1 MEMTEAK
8 IQQDIVKYYNNTYCL
23 AHHSPRGLIMSIPNE
38 GKGELIRTGLLP
50 GASDLI
56 VFLPFGGIFFVE
68 VKTPTGKQSDKQKD
82 FEARIKKLGYEY
94 ILVRS
99 LEDFKEQLEV

>member
-1 MEMTEAK
+1 MSEER
-8 IQQDIVKYYNNTYCL
+8 IQQQIVQYYHNQYCL
-23 AHHSPRGLIMSIPNE
+23 KHHIPRGLIFSIPNE
-38 GKGELIRTGLLP
+38 GKPELIRTGLLP

-56 VFLPFGGIFFVE
+56 VILPFGGIFFVE
-68 VKTPTGKQSDKQKD
+68 VKTPTGKQSDKQKN
-82 FEARIKKLGYEY
+82 FESRIKKLGYEY